1 MIFIFSLASK
11 SAIYAFST
19 KYRFMSTISCHVEYE
34 QKYIYMDFIANF
46 PTKLNLQI
54 TTYFDD
60 INCQSCVN
68 EIFPFFV
75 NVTPKEGEHF

>member
-34 QKYIYMDFIANF
+34 QKYIYGFYCKFSNKVKFTDNH
-46 PTKLNLQI
+46 
-54 TTYFDD
+54 
-60 INCQSCVN
+60 
-68 EIFPFFV
+68 IFR
-75 NVTPKEGEHF
+75 